1 MKVYTLYLSTTA
13 TYANKPTNKSNLA
26 QVRWNINWREVFGSR
41 TGNCRVRTKLLSAS
55 SNSITWTANVGS
67 VRASF
72 SSISTSSSNGFN
84 LGYLRPQN
92 DYTAASG
99 TIYTYLDLDTLT
111 SNGATIII
119 PNSNSEFV
127 LTLLNATETQ
137 MSNVPEYQVWFYFEV
152 DDEDEGD
159 SDSGKPAKFLNPR

>member
-1 MKVYTLYLSTTA
+1 
-13 TYANKPTNKSNLA
+13 
-26 QVRWNINWREVFGSR
+26 
-41 TGNCRVRTKLLSAS
+41 
-55 SNSITWTANVGS
+55 
-67 VRASF
+67 
-72 SSISTSSSNGFN
+72 
-84 LGYLRPQN
+84 
-92 DYTAASG
+92 
-99 TIYTYLDLDTLT
+99 LDTLT

-159 SDSGKPAKFLNPR
+159 NDSGKPAKFLSPR